1 MDMKWLLGELDEEE
15 EELTAVTCIIAAEY
29 FSRMWV
35 HPINYDRRLHDEF
48 HQLMPQLLEDEG
60 RRLLYCRMS
69 KVEFY
74 RLLNMV
80 APKLE
85 KCSTQFRESISP
97 QERLAVCLR

>member
-1 MDMKWLLGELDEEE
+1 MDAKWLLGELDDEE
-15 EELTAVTCIIAAEY
+15 EELTAVTCIITAEC

-35 HPINYDRRLHDEF
+35 HPINCNRRLHGEF

-60 RRLLYCRMS
+60 RSQLYYRMS

-74 RLLNMV
+74 HLLNMV
-80 APKLE
+80 ARKLE

-97 QERLAVCLR
+97 EERLAVCLR